1 MTLKLPD
8 ISHLNPVDLTP
19 VKEERKVYEK
29 QSEERLC
36 RKIKAL
42 GGKCLK
48 WKSENNRGVLDRILL
63 LPGGRF
69 YMIEMKRKDGFST
82 GRLST
87 KQKQLHKEL
96 LDLGFRK
103 QVYVIYG
110 NEGVDEF
117 IETIKIEMGS
127 CL

>member
-1 MTLKLPD
+1 MTLDLPD
-8 ISHLNPVDLTP
+8 IAGFKPMDLEP
-19 VKEERKVYEK
+19 VKETRKVYEK

-48 WKSENNRGVLDRILL
+48 WKSENNRGVLDRIIL
-63 LPGGRF
+63 LPGHRF
-69 YMIEMKRKDGFST
+69 YMVEMKRKDAFTT

-87 KQKQLHKEL
+87 KQKQFIDEL
-96 LDLGFRK
+96 KDLGFRK
-103 QVYVIYG
+103 QTYVIYG
-110 NEGVDEF
+110 NEGVDQF
-117 IETIKIEMGS
+117 VDMIKIEMGS